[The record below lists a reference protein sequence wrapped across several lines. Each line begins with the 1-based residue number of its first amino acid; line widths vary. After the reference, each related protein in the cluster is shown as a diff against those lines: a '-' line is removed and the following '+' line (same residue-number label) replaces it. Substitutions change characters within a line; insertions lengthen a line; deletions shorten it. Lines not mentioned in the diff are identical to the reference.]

1 LGRNNSNRLG
11 NNKAE
16 PAEAPPVSLLDF
28 VSPTE
33 IVDIP
38 SKGNHYPEGHPL
50 KGKDSVEIRYMT
62 AKDEDILTNQ
72 SLIRKGIALDRF
84 LQNIIIDDS
93 IIVEDLLI
101 GDKNALLVAA
111 RATAYG
117 AAYDAELQCPQCS
130 VTNELR
136 FDIGSPRMFEN
147 QSLEG
152 LNVSSNGDG
161 TFTTTLPMSN
171 FSLQFRLLTGKDEN
185 YLSKYIV
192 DNIESEELS
201 LSYEQIS
208 MVTVNIH
215 GVEDKEIIQNV
226 LDNITASD
234 ARHIKLCLEAVTPN
248 IEVKQDMSCK
258 NCDYT
263 QEVEV
268 PFGIDFFWPNR

>member
-1 LGRNNSNRLG
+1 MGRNNSNRLG